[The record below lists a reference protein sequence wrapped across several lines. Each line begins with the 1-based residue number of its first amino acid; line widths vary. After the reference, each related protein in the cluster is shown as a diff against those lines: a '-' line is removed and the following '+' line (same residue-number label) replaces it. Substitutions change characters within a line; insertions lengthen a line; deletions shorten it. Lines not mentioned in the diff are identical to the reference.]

1 MPMVDNKM
9 KIALDLDGV
18 LADVLVPWIAYNNTV
33 RRTIAKHD
41 VTDWMFWKGL
51 KIKPEKFYAELGAC
65 WRDWRSIPPTE
76 AGLLD
81 ATKRLSSLGQV
92 DIVTA
97 REPDTD
103 YFVREWLA
111 HHGIAYDGYVS
122 VAAGTMKADLDYDVF
137 IDDSPVNAR
146 EFVRRGKLV
155 ILYAQPW
162 NKHIQDG
169 IPRVANLS
177 EAIREINLLQTS

>member
-1 MPMVDNKM
+1 MVDGTM
-9 KIALDLDGV
+9 RIALDLDGV
-18 LADVLVPWIAYNNTV
+18 LADVLVPWIVYNNTV
-33 RRTIAKHD
+33 RRAIAKHD
-41 VTDWMFWKGL
+41 VTDWMFWKRL
-51 KIKPEKFYAELGAC
+51 KIKPEQFYAELGAC

-76 AGLLD
+76 TGLSD
-81 ATKRLSSLGQV
+81 ATKRLSCLGQV

-103 YFVREWLA
+103 SFVREWLA
-111 HHGIAYDGYVS
+111 HHGIFHDGYVS

-146 EFVRRGKLV
+146 EFIRRGKPV

-162 NKHIQDG
+162 NRHIQDG
-169 IPRVANLS
+169 IPRVSSLAG
-177 EAIREINLLQTS
+177 AIREVSLLQTS